1 MKRITLVA
9 NKSWEIEP
17 IINAL
22 MNSRFSNETKVGGP
36 SFIKYPWTLPQG
48 AAVPRIVWNNFQDV
62 QIELWCVQDIMEI
75 SNPSDPELYSSSE
88 IKNDNLHKVINF
100 NTTNP
105 DLIIAL
111 GTAGFGDETQNNNG
125 CVVIGSN
132 VFIHNFHPNGENPKS
147 NWDDPRQG
155 KLLTSSIEDDFFSIL
170 DQTSIN
176 FIESRLLRPF
186 LNSSQNIQM
195 ISGKEYL
202 SLGVVNITN
211 YKDYAVSD
219 QKGIDAL
226 RASGYTGKIGSV
238 ETTHGIIRLSSET
251 RFAYIS
257 GITDRVNHFNDDV
270 NGKDPKG
277 NIKTEAQNFTAAFNI
292 GVYLA
297 TAIPKIVA
305 WLTTK

>member
-1 MKRITLVA
+1 MKRIALVA
-9 NKSWEIEP
+9 NKAWEVEP
-17 IINAL
+17 IISAL
-22 MNSRFSNETKVGGP
+22 LNSRFSTEQKVQSP
-36 SFIKYPWTLPQG
+36 SYIKYPWTLPQG
-48 AAVPRIVWNNFQDV
+48 AAMPRIVWNNFQEL

-75 SNPSDPELYSSSE
+75 SNPSDSELYSSSE
-88 IKNDNLHKVINF
+88 IKNHNLYKVINF
-100 NTTNP
+100 NSTRP
-105 DLIIAL
+105 DLLIAL

-125 CVVIGSN
+125 CVVIGSD

-147 NWDDPRQG
+147 HWDDARQG
-155 KLLTSSIEDDFFSIL
+155 QLITSSIEDDFFSIV
-170 DQTSIN
+170 DTASVSY
-176 FIESRLLRPF
+176 IESRLLRPF
-186 LNSSQNIQM
+186 LNSSQDVQI

-211 YKDYAVSD
+211 YKDYAASD

-238 ETTHGIIRLSSET
+238 ETTHGIIRLSCDT

-270 NGKDPKG
+270 NGRDLKG

-292 GVYLA
+292 GVFLA
-297 TAIPKIVA
+297 SALARIAA
-305 WLTTK
+305 WLNTK